1 MTTDVRR
8 PRETTKTPDH
18 DGDAM
23 LVLQYAVAVIA
34 LIGAIALSLAGR

>member
-1 MTTDVRR
+1 MTRDIRR
-8 PRETTKTPDH
+8 PHEMTKTRQH